1 MCRSRLFTSALV
13 LSGSL
18 TLLWCSPFE
27 VGGAEPAEDATT
39 GTDAPPASSS
49 GTSASGGSSSGG
61 AQVSSSSSSSGA
73 PATADD
79 GGDDGGTQV
88 GCGIDWEESV
98 LCQKATECRGVIGA
112 NFPMP
117 STAVPSGT
125 SLHGHMAFLN
135 VLPAP
140 PFKLVIDYEL
150 LSGAPLPPLLSLRIG
165 NDLTL
170 ADAAALSCEAP
181 PSETVQ
187 LYWDGEPR
195 IQTGQCS
202 GLSQFPPGGPP
213 PPPPI
218 RLHIDVPLLTGD
230 SMMVR
235 IDNTESG
242 TKLPST
248 ITGAGGSILFA
259 AANQDT
265 ASVRINRIQ
274 VVCP

>member
-79 GGDDGGTQV
+79 GGDRV
-88 GCGIDWEESV
+88 GCGIDWQESV
-98 LCQKATECRGVIGA
+98 LCQKATECSGVIGA

-117 STAVPSGT
+117 STSIPSGT
-125 SLHGHMAFLN
+125 PLHGHMAFLN

-140 PFKLVIDYEL
+140 PFELVIDYEL
-150 LSGAPLPPLLSLRIG
+150 LSGAPLPPLLSVRIG

-170 ADAAALSCEAP
+170 ANAAALSCQAP

-187 LYWDGEPR
+187 LYWDGVPR
-195 IQTGQCS
+195 MQAGECPN
-202 GLSQFPPGGPP
+202 LSQFPPGGPP

-218 RLHIDVPLLTGD
+218 RLHIDVPSLNGTAKVRVGGLEGD
-230 SMMVR
+230 KIFS
-235 IDNTESG
+235 
-242 TKLPST
+242 K

-259 AANQDT
+259 ADNQDT